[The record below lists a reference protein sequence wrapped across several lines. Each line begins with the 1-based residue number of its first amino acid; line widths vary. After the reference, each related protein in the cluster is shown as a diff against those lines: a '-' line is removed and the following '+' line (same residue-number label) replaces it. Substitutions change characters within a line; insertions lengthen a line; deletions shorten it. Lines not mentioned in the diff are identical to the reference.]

1 MAGATTVDLLHS
13 PAMLSLL
20 RNRTLLGF
28 SLAHFCVDLC
38 AGALAVF
45 VVYYAQALE
54 LSIAQSGFV
63 LGAFTL
69 VSSLTQPLFGYLS
82 DRYGGRWQSTLGLL
96 CIAVFLG
103 LTGYA
108 TSYEMLLALACVAG
122 VGSALFHPHGA
133 SGARKADAVRKT
145 SAMSVFMLGGNVG
158 YAIGPS
164 LAAAAM
170 SRLGAHGSLAVL
182 GLGLI
187 FAPFVYA
194 SSRPSVVQTNAA
206 AQAAANKGFG
216 RAALLLLM
224 VVMFFRAWASA
235 AATSFTPTF
244 FPKVAG
250 FSVESASLL
259 STVYLI
265 ALAMGGMFGGIL
277 ADRFGGLRVMI
288 VAMCLFGPLTALMF
302 WLSGPASFWVA
313 PLAGFAAGAS
323 WPPLVV
329 MAQDALPRHS
339 GVASGLTLGFA
350 FAMGGIG
357 VSVTGWLAEPTMLG
371 LSTVM
376 PLLGVLPLL
385 AAAFGSQLG
394 KAISRPAAA

>member
-1 MAGATTVDLLHS
+1 
-13 PAMLSLL
+13 MLSLL

-394 KAISRPAAA
+394 RAISRPAAA

>member
-1 MAGATTVDLLHS
+1 
-13 PAMLSLL
+13 MLSLL

-224 VVMFFRAWASA
+224 VVMLFRAWASA

-394 KAISRPAAA
+394 RAISRPAAA

>member
-1 MAGATTVDLLHS
+1 
-13 PAMLSLL
+13 MLSLL

>member
-1 MAGATTVDLLHS
+1 
-13 PAMLSLL
+13 MLSLL

-194 SSRPSVVQTNAA
+194 SSRPSVAQTNAA

>member
-1 MAGATTVDLLHS
+1 
-13 PAMLSLL
+13 
-20 RNRTLLGF
+20 
-28 SLAHFCVDLC
+28 
-38 AGALAVF
+38 
-45 VVYYAQALE
+45 
-54 LSIAQSGFV
+54 
-63 LGAFTL
+63 
-69 VSSLTQPLFGYLS
+69 
-82 DRYGGRWQSTLGLL
+82 
-96 CIAVFLG
+96 
-103 LTGYA
+103 
-108 TSYEMLLALACVAG
+108 
-122 VGSALFHPHGA
+122 
-133 SGARKADAVRKT
+133 
-145 SAMSVFMLGGNVG
+145 
-158 YAIGPS
+158 
-164 LAAAAM
+164 
-170 SRLGAHGSLAVL
+170 
-182 GLGLI
+182 
-187 FAPFVYA
+187 
-194 SSRPSVVQTNAA
+194 VQTNAA